1 MGTIAPYFCQD
12 GASDFLRIDEKI
24 DGEGVVAIFRE
35 VEGVAKIFI
44 YAPFLSS
51 GHAPACHAG
60 EAGRRYDPIE

>member
-12 GASDFLRIDEKI
+12 GASDFLRIEEKI

-51 GHAPACHAG
+51 ACHAG